1 MCKLHTAHTPHM
13 RPGCSQDE
21 SSKHEHVKMHGR
33 CHSDNSSA
41 PDKRLCR
48 SSNGRKQ
55 IVRRGGRPNRAGRD
69 KLKRA
74 GLLSIAKRQQL
85 DNMVS
90 TLFNYTV
97 WMEEALVAAK
107 ESQFFAP
114 EYIKNLA
121 AVKDKLALVAAA
133 TKRYTEN
140 NKEQG
145 TMDLKRN
152 AIAQMDEATKEFA
165 PFRKILEL
173 ARRHKFEMK
182 SSSVEV

>member
-1 MCKLHTAHTPHM
+1 
-13 RPGCSQDE
+13 
-21 SSKHEHVKMHGR
+21 
-33 CHSDNSSA
+33 
-41 PDKRLCR
+41 
-48 SSNGRKQ
+48 
-55 IVRRGGRPNRAGRD
+55 
-69 KLKRA
+69 
-74 GLLSIAKRQQL
+74 
-85 DNMVS
+85 MVS

-121 AVKDKLALVAAA
+121 AVKDNLALVAAA

-145 TMDLKRN
+145 TMDLKRH

-173 ARRHKFEMK
+173 ARGHTFELK
-182 SSSVEV
+182 PSSVEV

>member
-1 MCKLHTAHTPHM
+1 M
-13 RPGCSQDE
+13 RPGDIQDE
-21 SSKHEHVKMHGR
+21 SIKHEHGKMHGR
-33 CHSDNSSA
+33 CHSENPGA
-41 PDKRLCR
+41 LYKRLCR
-48 SSNGRKQ
+48 WKSKRTVPLSQ
-55 IVRRGGRPNRAGRD
+55 TNRAEIDR
-69 KLKRA
+69 LKRA

-90 TLFNYTV
+90 TLFNYTA
-97 WMEEALVAAK
+97 WMEEALVAAE

-114 EYIKNLA
+114 AYIKKLA
-121 AVKDKLALVAAA
+121 AVKDNLALVAAA

-145 TMDLKRN
+145 TMDLKRH

-173 ARRHKFEMK
+173 ARGHTFELK
-182 SSSVEV
+182 PSSVEV

>member
-1 MCKLHTAHTPHM
+1 MCKLHTTHTPHM
-13 RPGCSQDE
+13 RPGGSQDE

-55 IVRRGGRPNRAGRD
+55 IVRGGGRPNRAGRD

-114 EYIKNLA
+114 EYIKKLA
-121 AVKDKLALVAAA
+121 AVKDNLEAVAAA
-133 TKRYTEN
+133 TKRYKEN
-140 NKEQG
+140 NKEHG
-145 TMDLKRN
+145 TLQFKKHAMV
-152 AIAQMDEATKEFA
+152 QMDEAVKQFA
-165 PFRKILEL
+165 SLRKILDLEP
-173 ARRHKFEMK
+173 
-182 SSSVEV
+182 SSVED

>member
-1 MCKLHTAHTPHM
+1 M
-13 RPGCSQDE
+13 RPGGIQDE

-33 CHSDNSSA
+33 CHSDNPGA
-41 PDKRLCR
+41 RDEKLCR
-48 SSNGRKQ
+48 WKDSWRPT
-55 IVRRGGRPNRAGRD
+55 VRGGDRPNRAGRD
-69 KLKRA
+69 RLKRA

-85 DNMVS
+85 ENMVS
-90 TLFNYTV
+90 TLLNYTA
-97 WMEEALVAAK
+97 WMEEALVAAE

-114 EYIKNLA
+114 AYIKKLA
-121 AVKDKLALVAAA
+121 AVKDNLALVAAA

-145 TMDLKRN
+145 TMDLKRH

-173 ARRHKFEMK
+173 ARGHTFEMK
-182 SSSVEV
+182 PSSVEV

>member
-13 RPGCSQDE
+13 RPACSQDE
-21 SSKHEHVKMHGR
+21 SSKHEHVKLHGR
-33 CHSDNSSA
+33 CHSDNSTA

-90 TLFNYTV
+90 TLFNYTA
-97 WMEEALVAAK
+97 WMEEALAAAE
-107 ESQFFAP
+107 ESHFFAP
-114 EYIKNLA
+114 AYIKKLA
-121 AVKDKLALVAAA
+121 AVKDNLALVAAA
-133 TKRYTEN
+133 AKRYTEN
-140 NKEQG
+140 NQEHG
-145 TMDLKRN
+145 TMDLKRH

-165 PFRKILEL
+165 HFRKILER
-173 ARRHKFEMK
+173 ARGHTFEMK
-182 SSSVEV
+182 PSSVEV

>member
-41 PDKRLCR
+41 RDKRLCR
-48 SSNGRKQ
+48 SRNGRKQ
-55 IVRRGGRPNRAGRD
+55 IVRGGDRPNRAGRD
-69 KLKRA
+69 RLKRA

-90 TLFNYTV
+90 TLFNYTA
-97 WMEEALVAAK
+97 WMEEALVAAE

-114 EYIKNLA
+114 AYIKKLA
-121 AVKDKLALVAAA
+121 AVKDSLEVVAAKIN
-133 TKRYTEN
+133 TYKEK
-140 NKEQG
+140 NKEHG
-145 TMDLKRN
+145 TSFLKRR
-152 AIAQMDEATKEFA
+152 AICMVDA
-165 PFRKILEL
+165 
-173 ARRHKFEMK
+173 ARRQFRYLRKLLDMEPAC
-182 SSSVEV
+182 